1 MSIVEDIFKVI
12 GAASGLEQIRTDS
25 DPTKTSQSK
34 NSNPKTES
42 SKGSGSAEEKGKS
55 ETSDGA
61 APSEPDDKAERE
73 AEEFGSNTGALHEFM
88 QQNRMD
94 SLQAQLDMLKSGVR
108 DKIADANGKEIDNV
122 LRKKMASFTF
132 SFMVC
137 WCLFVGT
144 MFVSYLIAHEGKPP
158 PETMIA
164 LLGTSTLS
172 IVGLVGFV
180 VSGLF
185 KSRKEGSEKEK

>member
-1 MSIVEDIFKVI
+1 MEDIFKVI

-25 DPTKTSQSK
+25 DPTKTSRSK

>member
-1 MSIVEDIFKVI
+1 MAFVEDIFRVI
-12 GAASGLEQIRTDS
+12 GAASGIELSR
-25 DPTKTSQSK
+25 
-34 NSNPKTES
+34 TES
-42 SKGSGSAEEKGKS
+42 ESTEDTPTDKSSSSDAGPPSGQRAENAT
-55 ETSDGA
+55 TSPGPEA
-61 APSEPDDKAERE
+61 QEQSSEPDCKAKLEE
-73 AEEFGSNTGALHEFM
+73 EEFASNTGALHEFM

-94 SLQAQLDMLKSGVR
+94 SLQAQLDMLKSNVR
-108 DKIADANGKEIDNV
+108 DKIADANGKEIDND

-144 MFVSYLIAHEGKPP
+144 MFTSYLIANEGNPP
-158 PETMIA
+158 PETIIA

-185 KSRKEGSEKEK
+185 KSRKDSGEK

>member
-1 MSIVEDIFKVI
+1 MEDIFKVI

-34 NSNPKTES
+34 NTNSKTES
-42 SKGSGSAEEKGKS
+42 SEGSGSAKEKEKS
-55 ETSDGA
+55 ETSGGA
-61 APSEPDDKAERE
+61 APNEPDDKAERE

-108 DKIADANGKEIDNV
+108 DKIADANGKEIDND

>member
-1 MSIVEDIFKVI
+1 
-12 GAASGLEQIRTDS
+12 
-25 DPTKTSQSK
+25 
-34 NSNPKTES
+34 
-42 SKGSGSAEEKGKS
+42 
-55 ETSDGA
+55 
-61 APSEPDDKAERE
+61 
-73 AEEFGSNTGALHEFM
+73 M

-185 KSRKEGSEKEK
+185 KSRKEGSEKVK

>member
-1 MSIVEDIFKVI
+1 
-12 GAASGLEQIRTDS
+12 
-25 DPTKTSQSK
+25 
-34 NSNPKTES
+34 
-42 SKGSGSAEEKGKS
+42 
-55 ETSDGA
+55 
-61 APSEPDDKAERE
+61 
-73 AEEFGSNTGALHEFM
+73 M

-144 MFVSYLIAHEGKPP
+144 MFVSYLIAHEGSLLLKP
-158 PETMIA
+158 
-164 LLGTSTLS
+164 
-172 IVGLVGFV
+172 
-180 VSGLF
+180 
-185 KSRKEGSEKEK
+185 

>member
-25 DPTKTSQSK
+25 DPTKTSRSK

>member
-1 MSIVEDIFKVI
+1 MAFVDDIFKVI
-12 GAASGLEQIRTDS
+12 GAASGFELSR
-25 DPTKTSQSK
+25 
-34 NSNPKTES
+34 TES
-42 SKGSGSAEEKGKS
+42 EPTEDNPADNKSTSNSSTGSETRAEAATSSSGSTAQE
-55 ETSDGA
+55 
-61 APSEPDDKAERE
+61 PLPEPDCKARLEE
-73 AEEFGSNTGALHEFM
+73 EEFASNTGALHEFM

-94 SLQAQLDMLKSGVR
+94 SLQAQLDMLKSNVR
-108 DKIADANGKEIDNV
+108 DKVADANGKEIDND

-144 MFVSYLIAHEGKPP
+144 MFTSYLIANEGNPP
-158 PETMIA
+158 PETIIA

-185 KSRKEGSEKEK
+185 KSRKDGGDK